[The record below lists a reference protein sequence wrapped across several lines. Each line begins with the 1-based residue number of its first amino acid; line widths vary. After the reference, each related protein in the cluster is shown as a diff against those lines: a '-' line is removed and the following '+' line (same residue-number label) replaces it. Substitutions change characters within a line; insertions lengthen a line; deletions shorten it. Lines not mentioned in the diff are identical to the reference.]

1 MTSLSRS
8 TPEAQGVSSQG
19 IAAFLSDCASSGLEL
34 HSMMLVRHGV
44 VIAESWWYPYAPQKP
59 HMLFSLS
66 KSFTA
71 TAIGLAVGEGRLS
84 LDDKVV
90 SFFPEKAPQAISENL
105 AAMRVHDLL
114 TMSTGHEVEP
124 MSGLRAETNDW
135 VMTFLAA
142 DVPHA
147 PGTHFLYNSLA
158 TYMLSA
164 ILQKLTGER
173 LLDYLTPRLFLPLG
187 IENPTWEQCPLGID
201 TGGWG
206 LSVRTEDIAKFGQLY
221 LSDGIWNGSR
231 LLPEGWVANATK
243 KHISNGDDPN
253 NDWAQGYGFQ
263 LWRCRHGA
271 YRGDGAFGQYCV
283 VFPEQDAVL
292 AITSGVKDMQAVLSH
307 AWANLLPAFG
317 GQRELQKPAGA
328 GRSFSNTYTFPEN
341 DQGLKSLIIES
352 NDEKLTLALDEHL
365 LTGGFGEWLP
375 GETSFRQWH
384 GKPHATSGAAAWSE
398 DDTTLTLRLC
408 SVETPFIAEAVCV
421 FEGETVTFTYSLNAS
436 FGPTEFAPLV
446 GLAETTS
453 RESVPPQ

>member
-1 MTSLSRS
+1 
-8 TPEAQGVSSQG
+8 
-19 IAAFLSDCASSGLEL
+19 
-34 HSMMLVRHGV
+34 
-44 VIAESWWYPYAPQKP
+44 VIAESWWHPYSADKR

-84 LDDKVV
+84 LDDKVL
-90 SFFPEKAPQAISENL
+90 SFFPEKVPATVSENL

-114 TMSTGHEVEP
+114 TMSTGHTVEP

-135 VMTFLAA
+135 VSSFLTA

-164 ILQKLTGER
+164 ILHKLTGER
-173 LLDYLTPRLFLPLG
+173 LLDYLTPRLFVPLG
-187 IENPTWEQCPLGID
+187 ITGPTWEQCPLGID

-221 LSDGIWNGSR
+221 LSDGLWNGTR
-231 LLPEGWVANATK
+231 LLPDGWVANATN
-243 KHISNGDDPN
+243 KHIANGDNPDS
-253 NDWAQGYGFQ
+253 DWAQGYGFQ

-292 AITSGVKDMQAVLSH
+292 AITSGVKDMQTVLSH
-307 AWANLLPAFG
+307 AWAYLLPAFG
-317 GQRELQKPAGA
+317 GRRELNKPTGA
-328 GRSFSNTYTFPEN
+328 GRVFSGTYTFPDN
-341 DQGLKSLIIES
+341 DQGLKTLRIES
-352 NDEKLTLALDEHL
+352 DTSQLTLTLNETEHT
-365 LTGGFGEWLP
+365 LTGGFGAWLP

-384 GKPHATSGAAAWSE
+384 GKPHATSGAAAWS
-398 DDTTLTLRLC
+398 DDNTTLTLRLC
-408 SVETPFIAEAVCV
+408 SVETPFIAEAVCW
-421 FEGETVTFTYSLNAS
+421 FEGESVTLHYSLNAS
-436 FGPTEFAPLV
+436 FGPTEFAPLI
-446 GLAETTS
+446 GERA
-453 RESVPPQ
+453 